1 MGHNESEHVV
11 DSVNR
16 VLDFVLKSMRASPT
30 ARVNL
35 AYFTKLAIKLSN
47 KLFWTSPISFNLCA
61 KCCSS
66 TDQREIF
73 KKKKIITGIFKL
85 LLVSLFYKGICSVD
99 SKSKLRIYKI

>member
-35 AYFTKLAIKLSN
+35 AFFIFFIIIKIL
-47 KLFWTSPISFNLCA
+47 
-61 KCCSS
+61 
-66 TDQREIF
+66 
-73 KKKKIITGIFKL
+73 
-85 LLVSLFYKGICSVD
+85 
-99 SKSKLRIYKI
+99 